1 MKIITNPHFGQ
12 SHAKI
17 MDIMDYWDPEEIYRF
32 HQGIGNKETPLIKLP
47 ELAKTL
53 GIANILVKDESCRLG
68 LSSFKPLGASY
79 AIYKEI
85 QRNSQ
90 IRTFCTATDGNHG
103 RSVAWMARKLKKR
116 AVVYVPSGTASER
129 IKHIK
134 QEGAEVEIVEG
145 GYDDTVRKAM
155 TRCEDENLISENEKW
170 ALIQDT
176 AWNGYERIPLN
187 IMKGYWTQIH
197 EITKQLKND
206 KIDILILQL
215 GVGSW
220 AASIIG
226 YIIKYWKN
234 IPLIISIEPFSANC
248 LYESIKLGERVSINK
263 DESTIMAGLN
273 CGTVSLIAWDILK
286 KYINQAISISDRY
299 AEEAMRIL
307 ARPFLSDQP
316 IIAGESGASGLG
328 GLLALF
334 DIKAKEQ
341 SNEAS
346 FLDRSKTVLIINT
359 EGNTD
364 PISYNNIITAS

>member
-1 MKIITNPHFGQ
+1 MEIITNPHLGQ

-17 MDIMDYWDPEEIYRF
+17 LDIMDDWNPEEIYRF
-32 HQGIGNKETPLIKLP
+32 HQSIGNKETPLIKLP
-47 ELAKTL
+47 ELAENL

-68 LSSFKPLGASY
+68 LNSFKPLGASY
-79 AIYKEI
+79 GIYKEI
-85 QRNSQ
+85 ERNSH

-129 IKHIK
+129 IRCIK
-134 QEGAEVEIVEG
+134 QEGAEVEIVDG
-145 GYDDTVRKAM
+145 GYDDTVRKAII
-155 TRCEDENLISENEKW
+155 RCEDENVISKNDNW

-176 AWNGYERIPLN
+176 AWDGYERIPLN

-197 EITKQLKND
+197 EITKQIKND
-206 KIDILILQL
+206 KIDVLILQL

-234 IPLIISIEPFSANC
+234 IPLIVSVEPFSANC
-248 LYESIKLGERVSINK
+248 LHESIKLGERVSINK

-286 KYINQAISISDRY
+286 KYINQTISISDRY
-299 AEEAMRIL
+299 AEEAMRVL
-307 ARPFLSDQP
+307 ARPFLSDQQ

-328 GLLALF
+328 GLLALCSV
-334 DIKAKEQ
+334 KAKEQ
-341 SNEAS
+341 HHETS

-364 PISYNNIITAS
+364 PVSYNNIITAS